1 MSGRFEILASA
12 GTDLLAVD
20 LGGGAPRAVLLAPV
34 VAEVADD
41 PARLARLAAEVEACA
56 RLFHPHVLAPS
67 ALEGFGDG
75 LAVVHPFRDGVTVR
89 ELLDAG
95 GRLPPDVAVRIAV
108 DACEGLAHVHGRTGP
123 EDRPL
128 VHGALGARS
137 LLVTPTGATVVA
149 GFCGEAPAGAEP
161 ADDLRALGAILYE
174 CLAGEPP
181 PEARRPLDAPGVP
194 PALAAAVERAL
205 AGERS
210 AEALSRALAQAV
222 APAGREGTAAYA
234 DAIVPADEGARA
246 DRRKLVERA
255 APAPTPPRED
265 RAAAEEVAEDA
276 IVGEPTPIPAP
287 ADSLA
292 DDAIV
297 GEITPDPSRHR
308 RPSPRPAESSAAP
321 AAPAASAAPAAAS
334 VPAAAT
340 VPEPA
345 PAPAAAHT
353 RDVSRP
359 APSPPRRS
367 RAPMAA
373 AVAMVAVGFA
383 AGFALTRWTGAASA
397 GLGTDAAPAAPAALR
412 PPAPAPAPAPAEPA
426 ARPLPADPAPA
437 PEPEPEAAPAPARAR
452 APAKPSIAVTADPPG
467 DVYVDGR
474 KVGRSPVTVTVSRG
488 AHEVRL
494 RDRALGIDL
503 RKRVSVRGPDT
514 PVRFAVGKGTLVV
527 TAPDGA
533 EVFLDGRRIGRGD
546 VTVEVLEGNHRIEV
560 RLGEARTGER
570 FHLAPGER
578 WTYEVT
584 PTAPGQ

>member
-20 LGGGAPRAVLLAPV
+20 LRGGAPRAVLLAPV

-67 ALEGFGDG
+67 GLEGFGEG

-108 DACEGLAHVHGRTGP
+108 DACAGLAHVHGRAGP
-123 EDRPL
+123 DEKPL
-128 VHGALGARS
+128 VHGALTARS
-137 LLVTPTGATVVA
+137 LLVTPSGAAVVT
-149 GFCGEAPAGAEP
+149 GFCAEGPAGAGP
-161 ADDLRALGAILYE
+161 ADDLRALGTVLYE

-210 AEALSRALAQAV
+210 AEAISRALAQAV
-222 APAGREGTAAYA
+222 PPAGREAAAAYA

-255 APAPTPPRED
+255 APAPRPPRED
-265 RAAAEEVAEDA
+265 GAAEEVAEDA
-276 IVGEPTPIPAP
+276 IVGEPTPVPAA

-297 GEITPDPSRHR
+297 GEITPDPSRHAGEASGR
-308 RPSPRPAESSAAP
+308 AADRP
-321 AAPAASAAPAAAS
+321 AAPR
-334 VPAAAT
+334 VPQVALEPT
-340 VPEPA
+340 PA
-345 PAPAAAHT
+345 PAPAPT
-353 RDVSRP
+353 RDLSRP
-359 APSPPRRS
+359 APPPRPS
-367 RAPMAA
+367 RAPLAA
-373 AVAMVAVGFA
+373 AVAMAAVGFA
-383 AGFALTRWTGAASA
+383 AGFALTRLPAAAGAAPVA
-397 GLGTDAAPAAPAALR
+397 PEPPAPAPAAASVPASPVP
-412 PPAPAPAPAPAEPA
+412 PPAPAPAPEPVK
-426 ARPLPADPAPA
+426 P
-437 PEPEPEAAPAPARAR
+437 APAPARKAAR
-452 APAKPSIAVTADPPG
+452 PSIAVTADPPG

-474 KVGRSPVTVTVSRG
+474 KVGRSPITVPVSRG
-488 AHEVRL
+488 THEVRL
-494 RDRALGIDL
+494 RERTLGIDL
-503 RKRVSVRGPDT
+503 RRRVSVRGPET
-514 PVRFAVGKGTLVV
+514 PVRFALGRGTLVV
-527 TAPDGA
+527 TAPEDA
-533 EVFLDGRRIGRGD
+533 EVFVDGRRVGRGD
-546 VTVEVLEGNHRIEV
+546 LTLEIHEGDHRIEV
-560 RLGEARTGER
+560 RRGEARTGER

-584 PTAPGQ
+584 PTPTTPGP